1 MSSSEKPVYS
11 DELLTRFLLGALPSE
26 QAEKLDE
33 LSVADDEFAW
43 RLNAVENDLVDGF
56 VRGELPEESRKRFE
70 SFYLSSPK
78 RRQKVDFATG
88 LFELQK
94 RSAVRL
100 SHTASAARTPAWRRG
115 ARLFRQWSFAAALA
129 LLLLAGYLFVDNVR
143 LHRQMDEASKRGQEQ
158 ELARQH
164 GAGAQNQS
172 GDHARDTSSVP
183 AQLNTVALLLPSPT
197 RGIGRVEVV
206 SVHPGTDLVVLVLI
220 VEPNDFSHYRVSLT
234 DTATRQEVW
243 RSSELASSS
252 TAGRA
257 TVVASVPAKLLQQQR
272 YLAQLMGVQPD
283 GAAVPMGD
291 YPFSVVLK

>member
-1 MSSSEKPVYS
+1 MSSPDKHVYS
-11 DELLTRFLLGALPSE
+11 DEVLTRYLLGELPSE
-26 QAEKLDE
+26 QADKLDE

-56 VRGELPEESRKRFE
+56 VRGELPHESRKRFE
-70 SFYLSSPK
+70 SFYLSSAK
-78 RRQKVDFATG
+78 RRQKVEFASG
-88 LFELQK
+88 LLELEK
-94 RSAVRL
+94 RSAVQFKN
-100 SHTASAARTPAWRRG
+100 TASAARRPAWWHG
-115 ARLFRQWSFAAALA
+115 ANLFLQWGFAAAALA
-129 LLLLAGYLFVDNVR
+129 LLLLAGYLFVDNTR
-143 LHRQMDEASKRGQEQ
+143 LHRQMDEAGKRGQEQ

-164 GAGAQNQS
+164 EAAENQN

-206 SVHPGTDLVVLVLI
+206 SVHPGTDLVVLVLTL
-220 VEPNDFSHYRVSLT
+220 EPNDFPHYRVSLK

-243 RSSELASSS
+243 HSSDLASSA
-252 TAGRA
+252 TGGRK
-257 TVVASVPAKLLQQQR
+257 TVVVSVPSKLLLQQR

-291 YPFSVVLK
+291 